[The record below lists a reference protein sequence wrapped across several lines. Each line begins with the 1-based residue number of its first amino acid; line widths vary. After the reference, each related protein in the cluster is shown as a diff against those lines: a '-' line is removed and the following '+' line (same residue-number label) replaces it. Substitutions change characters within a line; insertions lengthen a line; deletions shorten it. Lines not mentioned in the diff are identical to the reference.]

1 MKRFCSFDWWCMF
14 LRATRNEAKMEKKL
28 RRRRNEASETT
39 TFRVY
44 YLMRLN

>member
-28 RRRRNEASETT
+28 SETT